1 MLARLC
7 EHDMSQRALSFPE
20 AEKARAS
27 LGNRTHFLKRHVD
40 GVLVKK
46 ALALWH
52 KAQKE
57 PYLVVQGRFMS
68 EVIQTA
74 SLCVSSTAIDEHIL
88 VDLGVSQEQ
97 VDRLAAERPHP
108 TTYISDD
115 SRAGVGRD
123 ADRRRGGAVRARQ
136 PPPGGEEG
144 AGDPRGVDVAN
155 LDWLDLALAAS
166 GVPPMERDAVL
177 PETAELENRSGAPV
191 LIFPPAPESQ

>member
-7 EHDMSQRALSFPE
+7 EHDMSQRALSFPA

-40 GVLVKK
+40 GVLIKK

-57 PYLVVQGRFMS
+57 PHLVVQGRFMS

-74 SLCVSSTAIDEHIL
+74 SLCISSTAIDEHML

-97 VDRLAAERPHP
+97 VDRLAAERPPPQHIFLMMP
-108 TTYISDD
+108 APGSAETLT
-115 SRAGVGRD
+115 AGGEGRF
-123 ADRRRGGAVRARQ
+123 AHANRRLGERRGRGTLGASTLRTWTGWTSLWL
-136 PPPGGEEG
+136 P
-144 AGDPRGVDVAN
+144 AGF
-155 LDWLDLALAAS
+155 L
-166 GVPPMERDAVL
+166 
-177 PETAELENRSGAPV
+177 
-191 LIFPPAPESQ
+191 